1 MSLESITNEE
11 WEAAT
16 QGFNTS
22 EDRATTAN
30 LMSQG
35 ISAAEARAQA
45 AQQAQAQ
52 AQADAVRNLITGGAS
67 KDIVY

>member
-45 AQQAQAQ
+45 AQ
-52 AQADAVRNLITGGAS
+52 
-67 KDIVY
+67 